1 MGKSTSKGKVMEKA
15 QVEVA
20 KPFNK
25 TEFIEALSQGFA
37 TTVKKVYINS
47 LQKEVGFREI
57 KVKEQKTL
65 SRIMVDNEQRKDII
79 YDTQCALIAQV
90 CLDKDLDIYSLTEFD
105 KTKLLMALY
114 QSNMYKTEIKFT
126 CKQCHT
132 DNVYRMNFANV
143 VRKLDSFD
151 TSDKIFDFEN
161 ENWKFTFKLGYPLVR
176 RVSEFYKSYAKQYRM
191 TAPQQLESLNN
202 SINMDYMNN
211 FVKEVKIVNK
221 ADGSEQNIDMAQFT
235 PDEVNQIFAS
245 FPQDVLYVDNGVLN
259 FIATEFIAKPN
270 ECFDKHKC
278 AQCGTIYEEAV
289 DKDTGSFF

>member
-151 TSDKIFDFEN
+151 TSDKTFDFEN

-221 ADGSEQNIDMAQFT
+221 ADGSEQNIVMAQFT

-245 FPQDVLYVDNGVLN
+245 FPQDVLYIDNGVLN
-259 FIATEFIAKPN
+259 FIATEFIVKPN

>member
-1 MGKSTSKGKVMEKA
+1 
-15 QVEVA
+15 
-20 KPFNK
+20 
-25 TEFIEALSQGFA
+25 
-37 TTVKKVYINS
+37 
-47 LQKEVGFREI
+47 
-57 KVKEQKTL
+57 
-65 SRIMVDNEQRKDII
+65 MVDNEQRKDII

-151 TSDKIFDFEN
+151 TSDKTFDFEN

-191 TAPQQLESLNN
+191 TAPQ
-202 SINMDYMNN
+202 
-211 FVKEVKIVNK
+211 
-221 ADGSEQNIDMAQFT
+221 
-235 PDEVNQIFAS
+235 
-245 FPQDVLYVDNGVLN
+245 
-259 FIATEFIAKPN
+259 
-270 ECFDKHKC
+270 
-278 AQCGTIYEEAV
+278 
-289 DKDTGSFF
+289 